1 LDVRRFYVDGELILQ
16 YNLEW
21 DPKKA
26 INNLHKHKF
35 TFEKAAEVFLD
46 PLSISIFDE
55 DHSIDEER
63 WVTIGRDKK
72 GILLV
77 VVHTFDVQGRNNR
90 KIRIITA
97 RKATLNEA
105 KQYESEMS

>member
-1 LDVRRFYVDGELILQ
+1 LQ
-16 YNLEW
+16 YNFEW

-90 KIRIITA
+90 KIRIINRTESNIERSQTI
-97 RKATLNEA
+97 RK
-105 KQYESEMS
+105 